1 MQADAPAAPSIR
13 LVASGLAKDYG
24 TRRVLEV
31 DRLDVPAGTIVAVVG
46 PNGSGKSSLLGRLAG
61 VIRGPGEVTLDGRRI
76 APDRLGR
83 VAYLPQRVRLPASAT
98 VGESLALFAAVRAA
112 GRDRVRLP
120 EGFLAAAD
128 QPIGSLSGG
137 QARRVALA
145 AALAGSPDLL
155 LLDEP
160 FANLDDDARSVTGD
174 LLALHRDAGAV
185 VTVASPTA
193 VELLALADVVLEIGN
208 GRVGEPRP
216 AATYLASLEVSIWVA
231 LDGSSEPAIDAVARL
246 PQAVRA
252 RREGAWVVIDC
263 LESHAV
269 ALLRALEGIGI
280 GADRIRLG
288 GTGAESRPP
297 AEAEA
302 EG

>member
-1 MQADAPAAPSIR
+1 MQADMPAAPSMR

-31 DRLDVPAGTIVAVVG
+31 DRLDIPAGTIAAVVG
-46 PNGSGKSSLLGRLAG
+46 PNGSGKSTLLGLLAG

-112 GRDRVRLP
+112 GPDRARLP
-120 EGFLAAAD
+120 EGFLPVDD
-128 QPIGSLSGG
+128 QLIGSLSGG

-160 FANLDDDARSVTGD
+160 FANLDDDARRVTGD

-185 VTVASPTA
+185 VVVASPTA
-193 VELLALADVVLEIGN
+193 VELLALADRVLEIAD
-208 GRVGEPRP
+208 GRVGDPRP
-216 AATYLASLEVSIWVA
+216 ARTYLASLEVSIWVA
-231 LDGSSEPAIDAVARL
+231 LDGASEPETDALAARL

-263 LESHAV
+263 LESHSV
-269 ALLRALEGIGI
+269 ALLRALEGMGI

-288 GTGAESRPP
+288 GPVADSRTPE
-297 AEAEA
+297 EAV
-302 EG
+302 G